1 MHPDVVRFIVN
12 FEEEA
17 VRKGLYRK
25 KLGKYEVLFLEL
37 VIGPVL
43 NYDFEGLAAE
53 FPLKDFKGG
62 DRFVD
67 FIYIKNGMRFVF
79 EIDGFTTHAR
89 DISPGEFDDHLF
101 RQNELILSGWFL
113 LRFSANQVERRAE
126 QCQKQIFHAIGH
138 WWSLS
143 HSTNNQ
149 GAHSWAE
156 RKKRIAQLALRN
168 GGIIHTKD
176 VEIEFGLSH
185 RTALNWLNRAI
196 QENLVI
202 PIKPNQ
208 RVIGYRLFGYEASG
222 ILSQ

>member
-25 KLGKYEVLFLEL
+25 KLGKYEVIFLEL

-43 NYDFEGLAAE
+43 NYDFEGLSAE

-143 HSTNNQ
+143 HSTN
-149 GAHSWAE
+149 
-156 RKKRIAQLALRN
+156 
-168 GGIIHTKD
+168 
-176 VEIEFGLSH
+176 
-185 RTALNWLNRAI
+185 
-196 QENLVI
+196 
-202 PIKPNQ
+202 
-208 RVIGYRLFGYEASG
+208 
-222 ILSQ
+222 